1 MKILKIIMFQLLL
14 LLFLFVHGIN
24 QLELTELWNE
34 PIRVDQMKLEL
45 LSFMREVSE
54 SFGYF
59 QS

>member
-1 MKILKIIMFQLLL
+1 MKILKIIMLQLLL

-45 LSFMREVSE
+45 LSFPI
-54 SFGYF
+54 
-59 QS
+59 